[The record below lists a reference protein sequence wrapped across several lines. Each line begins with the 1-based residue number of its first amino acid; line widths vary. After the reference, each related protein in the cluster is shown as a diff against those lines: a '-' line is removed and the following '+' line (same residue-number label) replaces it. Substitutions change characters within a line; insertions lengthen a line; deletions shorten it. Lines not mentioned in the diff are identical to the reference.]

1 MTIQSASASLQTT
14 ATLQARPKNIV
25 YTAGASISASVTLT
39 CARNASTK
47 TAVASLAA
55 VVTVTFRG
63 GSQAALTTS
72 TQLIC
77 ITGFAIER
85 QSQIDP
91 DFGSV
96 RALPRPRTWLSL
108 AGTTWATF
116 TKYGG
121 QNLPIIWTSDIIDLG
136 EVRDFC
142 LEITTATDG
151 QITKYQIAVSDS
163 QAFAGEESLVEI
175 QDGNSNVA
183 SFRGQYVRVKTYC
196 SGSQMT
202 SQDIQAQFTPV
213 TRKLYDI
220 NTSTLTG
227 TAANRV
233 LTIDPPLGNILRM
246 DISVKAAT
254 SYAVNL
260 YVSDTANSE
269 VLIPVV
275 KSKSA
280 AAPSFALYGIDNDAR
295 NGVVDIEIT
304 AMPRQMMAGNNL
316 YVIT

>member
-1 MTIQSASASLQTT
+1 
-14 ATLQARPKNIV
+14 V
-25 YTAGASISASVTLT
+25 
-39 CARNASTK
+39 
-47 TAVASLAA
+47 VALAA
-55 VVTVTFRG
+55 VVTVNFRG

-72 TQLIC
+72 TELVC
-77 ITGFAIER
+77 ITGFVIER

-91 DFGSV
+91 DSGSV
-96 RALPRPRTWLSL
+96 RALASRQTWLSL
-108 AGTTWATF
+108 AGSTWANF

-121 QNLPIIWTSDIIDLG
+121 KNLPIIWTSDIIDLG
-136 EVRDFC
+136 EIRDFC

-151 QITKYQIAVSDS
+151 QVSKYEIAVSDS
-163 QAFAGEESLVEI
+163 QAFAGEETVVQI
-175 QDGNSNVA
+175 QDGNTNVP
-183 SFRGQYVRVKTYC
+183 SFRGQYVMVKTYS

-202 SQDIQAQFTPV
+202 SQNIAAQFTTT
-213 TRKLYDI
+213 TRKLYDV

-233 LTIDPPLGNILRM
+233 LSIDPPLGNILRM